1 MIPNGMTFL
10 GLMAGGC
17 TTFAYLPQVIKTWR
31 TRSTHDVSRGMF
43 VLMVAG
49 IVLWLAYGILQ
60 NDLPIIVANVAS
72 LVLTTTI
79 LYFKLRF
86 G

>member
-1 MIPNGMTFL
+1 MMTVL
-10 GLMAGGC
+10 GLLAGTC

-31 TRSTHDVSRGMF
+31 TRSTNDVSRGMF
-43 VLMVAG
+43 MLMVTG

-60 NDLPIIVANVAS
+60 NDLPIIAANLAS
-72 LVLTTTI
+72 LVLTATI
-79 LYFKLRF
+79 LIFKLRF

>member
-1 MIPNGMTFL
+1 MNMMTVL
-10 GLMAGGC
+10 GLLAGTC

-31 TRSTHDVSRGMF
+31 TRSTNDVSRGMF
-43 VLMVAG
+43 MLMVTG

-60 NDLPIIVANVAS
+60 NDLPIIAANLAS
-72 LVLTTTI
+72 LVLTATI
-79 LYFKLRF
+79 LIFKLRF

>member
-1 MIPNGMTFL
+1 MMTVL
-10 GLMAGGC
+10 GLLAGPC

-31 TRSTHDVSRGMF
+31 TRSTNDVSRGMF
-43 VLMVAG
+43 MLMVTG

-60 NDLPIIVANVAS
+60 NDLPIIAANLAS
-72 LVLTTTI
+72 LVLTATI
-79 LYFKLRF
+79 LIFKLRF